1 MLYKEMIKKYYIFLL
16 SILIEILDKRNKTKI
31 INFFKKKLNDDKITL
46 IDVGAH
52 KGETIKLFSKNF
64 RIKNIFAIEPNIEIF
79 EILKKNFSFDKKIFI
94 FNFGLSSDY
103 EKKDLKVFEDT
114 SSSTFNKIN
123 THTNYY
129 ARKKRYF
136 SFFSNELKFKSL
148 NSNLIP
154 LSDLILKNNIN
165 QIDILK
171 IDTEGYEFK
180 VLKGIQ
186 NDQFKFIKYIYF
198 EHHYDLMIKKEYKF
212 ADINQFLKNKN
223 FELKFKVKMFQRKT
237 FEYIYEKNK

>member
-1 MLYKEMIKKYYIFLL
+1 ML
-16 SILIEILDKRNKTKI
+16 
-31 INFFKKKLNDDKITL
+31 
-46 IDVGAH
+46 
-52 KGETIKLFSKNF
+52 
-64 RIKNIFAIEPNIEIF
+64 
-79 EILKKNFSFDKKIFI
+79 DKKIFL
-94 FNFGLSSDY
+94 FNFGLSSGY

-123 THTNYY
+123 TNTNYY
-129 ARKKRYF
+129 ARKKRF
-136 SFFSNELKFKSL
+136 LSFFSNELKFKSL

-186 NDQFKFIKYIYF
+186 DNQFKFIRYIYF
-198 EHHYDLMIKKEYKF
+198 EHHYDLMIKKDYKF
-212 ADINQFLKNKN
+212 YDINKLLKKN
-223 FELKFKVKMFQRKT
+223 NFKKKYKLRMKYRKS
-237 FEYIYEKNK
+237 FEYIYENSN

>member
-1 MLYKEMIKKYYIFLL
+1 MINKYYIFLL
-16 SILIEILDKRNKTKI
+16 SILIGILDKKNTTKI
-31 INFFKKKLNDDKITL
+31 INFFKKRFNDDEITL
-46 IDVGAH
+46 VDVGAH

-64 RIKNIFAIEPNIEIF
+64 CIKNIFAIEPNIEIF

-94 FNFGLSSDY
+94 FNFGLSSGY

-123 THTNYY
+123 TNTNYY
-129 ARKKRYF
+129 ARKKRF
-136 SFFSNELKFKSL
+136 LSFFSNELKFKSL

-186 NDQFKFIKYIYF
+186 DNQFKFIRYIYF

-212 ADINQFLKNKN
+212 GDINEFLKNKN

-237 FEYIYEKNK
+237 FEYIYEKKN